1 MQKTIPFTPPDAPF
15 FLFHDSFP
23 SFLHP
28 PSTNNHFSPLF
39 NMQVTFPCPLF
50 YSFAAP
56 KLINPCP
63 II

>member
-1 MQKTIPFTPPDAPF
+1 MQKTIPLTPPDAPF

-28 PSTNNHFSPLF
+28 PSTNDHFSPSF
-39 NMQVTFPCPLF
+39 YMQATIPCPLF

>member
-1 MQKTIPFTPPDAPF
+1 MQKTIPFTAHDSPF
-15 FLFHDSFP
+15 FLFHDSFSIVLASAINQRSYSP
-23 SFLHP
+23 SF
-28 PSTNNHFSPLF
+28 F
-39 NMQVTFPCPLF
+39 MQATFPCPLF